1 MSFLLNQLQLNYT
14 INYRPSKAVYTLKTC
29 DRYTKRCDTRL
40 IPEKYYGYVYDL
52 NVEGTHTF
60 VDSCGQIL
68 LHNTDSM
75 MLLYKTE
82 KLVLEFRDKINKAL
96 PERMELELEDFY
108 PRGVFVSKKG
118 GGTGA
123 KKKYALINKED
134 KIKIRGFEL
143 VRRDWSKIA
152 RSVQRQVLEILLKDG
167 DVDKAVKLVRKTVS
181 DLQSGKVELDDLVIW
196 TQLRK
201 NPKDYAIM
209 CPEVSA
215 YKKAINAG
223 LQVPEAVVGYV
234 VTSKGKSISEK
245 AFVREMAKDYD
256 ADYYIN
262 HQIMPAVLKIL
273 AELGVTEDDVL
284 TNSKQ
289 HTLGK
294 W

>member
-1 MSFLLNQLQLNYT
+1 L
-14 INYRPSKAVYTLKTC
+14 RTC
-29 DRYTKRCDTRL
+29 DRYNSRCDTAL
-40 IPEKYYGYVYDL
+40 IPEKYGGYVYDL

-75 MLLYKTE
+75 MLLYKNE
-82 KLVLEFRDKINKAL
+82 KEVLEFRDAVNKSL

-108 PRGVFVSKKG
+108 PRGLFVAKKG
-118 GGTGA
+118 EAGKDGKGA
-123 KKKYALINKED
+123 RKKYALINREG

-143 VRRDWSKIA
+143 VRRDWSKVA
-152 RSVQRQVLEILLKDG
+152 REVQRSVLETLLKEG
-167 DVDKAVKLVRKTVS
+167 NVDKAVALVRKTVAE
-181 DLQSGKVELDDLVIW
+181 LQSGKVPLDDLVIL

-201 NPKDYAIM
+201 SPKDYAIM
-209 CPEVSA
+209 SPEVSA
-215 YKKAINAG
+215 YTKAIKAG
-223 LQVPEAVVGYV
+223 IRVPEAVVMYV

-245 AFVREMAKDYD
+245 AFVREMATDYD

-262 HQIMPAVLKIL
+262 HQLMPAVLKIL
-273 AELGVTEDDVL
+273 AELGVTEDDLL

-289 HTLGK
+289 HTLGG